1 MAALGLVVDE
11 TVFAPAAVVEA
22 ALPVDEPVGAA
33 VVPEPA
39 EPLLL
44 EEAQVTAEGTVTP
57 WAAQN
62 FEAYSTAEAWS
73 EALQAPTRQQAMPLR
88 KFLSA
93 QMQAALME
101 EQLPMLPPVVNFV
114 RQAVCESRKGSAWS
128 WGVQSGDTDYGLT
141 AQVGR
146 EPSSWARTAP
156 TRVEATKKAFMLN
169 RCDAMRCDE
178 MLTDCIIIDVE
189 DGKMMNGGKAE
200 SKGQPQVQS
209 ASAGAASVGKV
220 GRVG

>member
-11 TVFAPAAVVEA
+11 TVLAPAAVVEA
-22 ALPVDEPVGAA
+22 AAPVDEPDGAE
-33 VVPEPA
+33 VVPVPVPEGA
-39 EPLLL
+39 EL

-114 RQAVCESRKGSAWS
+114 RQAVCERRKASAWS
-128 WGVQSGDTDYGLT
+128 RGYSRVTRIMDSRRKWAGNP
-141 AQVGR
+141 APGR
-146 EPSSWARTAP
+146 ERHRRGWRRRRRPS
-156 TRVEATKKAFMLN
+156 
-169 RCDAMRCDE
+169 C
-178 MLTDCIIIDVE
+178 
-189 DGKMMNGGKAE
+189 
-200 SKGQPQVQS
+200 
-209 ASAGAASVGKV
+209 
-220 GRVG
+220 